1 MMIQLKAPSFS
12 FFCLSVQKRSNAMWL
27 HLNHVQAGGP
37 SVESLSQFIDM
48 RDCNILTFPAA
59 KLLSNKTILALCC
72 QFIMKSDFSFASS
85 LDETNGRQL
94 HQKALQKCVAKQ
106 IPGTFTSSLS

>member
-1 MMIQLKAPSFS
+1 M
-12 FFCLSVQKRSNAMWL
+12 RL

-59 KLLSNKTILALCC
+59 KLLSNKTILALGC
-72 QFIMKSDFSFASS
+72 QFITKNDFSFAPS

-94 HQKALQKCVAKQ
+94 HQKALQKRVAKQ
-106 IPGTFTSSLS
+106 THGTFTSSLS